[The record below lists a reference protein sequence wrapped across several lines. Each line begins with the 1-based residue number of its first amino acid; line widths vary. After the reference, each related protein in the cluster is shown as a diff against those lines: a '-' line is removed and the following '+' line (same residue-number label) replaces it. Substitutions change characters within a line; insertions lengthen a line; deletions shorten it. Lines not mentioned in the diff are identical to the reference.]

1 MTQYNISEELNKIVE
16 NHKHFLNQDCNGWQT
31 MRANLSGA
39 DLTYSCLNRVN
50 LTNADLRFTNLINM
64 HLKDTSLDNAN
75 LNGATLKS
83 TIIEINKKLT

>member
-16 NHKHFLNQDCNGWQT
+16 NHKHFLNQDCKGWQT

-39 DLTYSCLNRVN
+39 N
-50 LTNADLRFTNLINM
+50 LSNADLRFANLINM
-64 HLKDTSLDNAN
+64 HLKDTSLDNTN

-83 TIIEINKKLT
+83 TIIEINKKISIERE